1 MPHCLGV
8 IDGKQIA
15 MKNPA
20 HSGLLWHN
28 CKGYFSMILLAI
40 CDVHYNFTTIDI
52 GEYGSNNN
60 CGVLLNSRMDRKF
73 EKNRFNISPH
83 ETSDG
88 FDEAG
93 PFLLVGGEIFP
104 LKEWL
109 MRPFAGKQLTDEMEN
124 F

>member
-1 MPHCLGV
+1 
-8 IDGKQIA
+8 
-15 MKNPA
+15 
-20 HSGLLWHN
+20 
-28 CKGYFSMILLAI
+28 MILLAI
-40 CDVHYNFTTIDI
+40 RDAHYNFTTIDI
-52 GEYGSNNN
+52 GEYGSNND
-60 CGVLLNSRMDRKF
+60 CGVLLNSRMDRNF

-88 FDEAG
+88 FDEAV
-93 PFLLVGGEIFP
+93 PFFLVGGEIFP